1 MVTAAAGIGG
11 GPLDGDDGLVA
22 LSLVTAELRAVAPDL
37 VASLA
42 SANPSTRAASREAG
56 ESGNLAF
63 LLVVNDGLNSRLDGL
78 QVGLLEA
85 NQANDALEETE
96 GESNSLVTRD
106 AAITIEIDGAKAGL
120 ALRLSGDG
128 SVGAIIVGL
137 ELGGL
142 RGPGSYETAALSNTT
157 GRP

>member
-1 MVTAAAGIGG
+1 M
-11 GPLDGDDGLVA
+11 
-22 LSLVTAELRAVAPDL
+22 

-42 SANPSTRAASREAG
+42 SANPTTRAASREAG
-56 ESGNLAF
+56 ESGKRAF

-85 NQANDALEETE
+85 NQADDALEETE

-106 AAITIEIDGAKAGL
+106 AAITIEIDGAKSGL

-128 SVGAIIVGL
+128 SVGAIVVGL

-142 RGPGSYETAALSNTT
+142 RGPGSYETAALSNST
-157 GRP
+157 GRPLQDARTRVMPLFEHGRANFNPGGRSKNLLKCIR